1 MSRLS
6 LQYRLPNKCPNRQR
20 IDSSLLDVTRLTYSK
35 ATDNLKL
42 ADGGAIPK
50 LKTAVCP
57 WNNPS

>member
-1 MSRLS
+1 M
-6 LQYRLPNKCPNRQR
+6 
-20 IDSSLLDVTRLTYSK
+20 TRLTYSK

-57 WNNPS
+57 WNKCDTADIQQSYR

>member
-1 MSRLS
+1 M
-6 LQYRLPNKCPNRQR
+6 
-20 IDSSLLDVTRLTYSK
+20 TRLTYSK

-57 WNNPS
+57 WNNPSEIVITADIKI